1 MSTVPRPD
9 ADREQPRDLP
19 RDPEP
24 PRPAAALF
32 FAATLAT
39 FMAASSAP
47 TPLYRLYQAQWSFS
61 PAVLTVVF
69 GIYALGLLSA
79 LLTVGA
85 LSDHLGRRPVIF
97 AALLLQAGAIGLFLA
112 ADSTAALMVARAV
125 QGFATGAATG
135 ALAAALLDADHRRGP
150 LINSLINPLG
160 MALGALGASVLV
172 DYAPWPMRLVYGVL
186 LAAVLAQA
194 GLLWLVPETLAPKTL
209 APDTPAVRPGVLA
222 ALRPKIAVPEKA
234 RETLA
239 RITPVNV
246 AVWGLGGF
254 YLSLAPSLLRAATDV
269 TSSLAGGSLVAA
281 LTASGALA
289 IAVLRGRPAP
299 AVLAAGT
306 AVLAVGVATILL
318 GVHARQ
324 LALLFAGTVVAGFG
338 WGAAFLGVLR
348 VLLPLAAPAERAGL
362 MSAYYVQSY
371 LAMSVPAILAGMLA
385 RSTGL
390 VPATDVYAAGL
401 LGLAALALAGMIPR
415 RLTPSAGPAV
425 RNLPG
430 PECG

>member
-9 ADREQPRDLP
+9 ASPEQPRNLP
-19 RDPEP
+19 RDPET

-97 AALLLQAGAIGLFLA
+97 AALLLQAVAIGLFLA

-160 MALGALGASVLV
+160 MALGALGASVLI

-186 LAAVLAQA
+186 LAAVLLQA
-194 GLLWLVPETLAPKTL
+194 VLLWLVPETLAPE
-209 APDTPAVRPGVLA
+209 TPAVRPGVLA
-222 ALRPKIAVPEKA
+222 SLRPKIAVPEKA

-306 AVLAVGVATILL
+306 AVLAAGVATILL

-338 WGAAFLGVLR
+338 WGGAFLGVLR

-371 LAMSVPAILAGMLA
+371 LAMSVPAILAGLLA

-415 RLTPSAGPAV
+415 RLTPSAGPAA
-425 RNLPG
+425 RSLPG

>member
-1 MSTVPRPD
+1 MSTLPRPD
-9 ADREQPRDLP
+9 AGPVRPDDLRRDA
-19 RDPEP
+19 ET
-24 PRPAAALF
+24 PRPGAALF

-47 TPLYRLYQAQWSFS
+47 TPLYRLYQAEWSFS

-69 GIYALGLLSA
+69 GIYALGLLAA
-79 LLTVGA
+79 LLTVGG

-97 AALLLQAGAIGLFLA
+97 AALLLQAAAIALFIA

-135 ALAAALLDADHRRGP
+135 ALAAALLDADRDRGP
-150 LINSLINPLG
+150 LINSLINPVG

-186 LAAVLAQA
+186 LAAFVVQA
-194 GLLWLVPETLAPKTL
+194 GLVWLVPETLASESPSS
-209 APDTPAVRPGVLA
+209 RPGALA
-222 ALRPKIAVPEKA
+222 SLRPKIAVPPRA

-269 TSSLAGGSLVAA
+269 TSALAGGSLVAT

-289 IAVLRGRPAP
+289 ILVLRGRPAHAVLTAGA
-299 AVLAAGT
+299 AVLAA
-306 AVLAVGVATILL
+306 GVATILL
-318 GVHARQ
+318 GVHAHH
-324 LALLFAGTVVAGFG
+324 LALLFIGTMVAGFG
-338 WGAAFLGVLR
+338 WGGAFLGVLR

-362 MSAYYVQSY
+362 MSAYFVQSY
-371 LAMSVPAILAGMLA
+371 LAMSVPAILAGVLA
-385 RSTGL
+385 RSIGL

-401 LGLAALALAGMIPR
+401 LALVALALAGAIPR
-415 RLTPSAGPAV
+415 RITAPSCPAA
-425 RNLPG
+425 RHLPG